1 MALIPAVRCAP
12 RPAGIVANRGK
23 HQEREEWAMATFT
36 SEQTGP
42 DYISSMPASE
52 AIRTI
57 EAYAGTPR
65 QELGIATEHPLSLYP
80 GGVDNKS
87 LSRIAGTSIPE
98 FKSLS
103 VDPDDPGDGRMRDL
117 TRKGFR
123 TVHLP
128 GGAWQMPRRIY
139 YLDPLRRL
147 AYVVPISE
155 EGVIDPDFLREFYSC
170 FTARSGHQESLLAL
184 WNLCKLDN
192 GQTSSFDQLYQEVM
206 HRRKIFRE
214 LARATLFVFLGLGT
228 AGGQTS
234 ISISRFSP
242 SSPLILMDGGVF
254 EPENLGHQVA
264 DLESLWFSKAHQ
276 VASRILAQ
284 RIVSQDPS
292 QWAGEFAPIWVGS
305 QHLTRENW
313 RQIPSAISRIET
325 ALKQSGGRLDRI
337 IVLDGV
343 DVTTSDSLQV
353 KSNLEHQWIPSLRA
367 YAPNVW
373 HIRPLDLGFSALA
386 FNTRKA
392 GVEYAKPVYPDPKDP
407 SDMNPAYM
415 LSSFL
420 TEEFLTPECVIY
432 LESARR
438 AGMVFKGVWQT
449 EWDAFLSAQL
459 LALTTLRI
467 WATADA
473 ADCVPEFQ
481 YLDTTGCFYD
491 RKSQIF
497 QILSQAT
504 RNTISIYGNDPRL

>member
-1 MALIPAVRCAP
+1 
-12 RPAGIVANRGK
+12 
-23 HQEREEWAMATFT
+23 MATFT

-52 AIRTI
+52 ARRTI

-65 QELGIATEHPLSLYP
+65 QNWGMATEHPLSLYP
-80 GGVDNKS
+80 GGVDNRS

-98 FKSLS
+98 FEPLS
-103 VDPDDPGDGRMRDL
+103 IDPDDSDDGKMRDL

-128 GGAWQMPRRIY
+128 GGARQMPRRIY
-139 YLDPLRRL
+139 YIDPLRRL
-147 AYVVPISE
+147 AYGVPISE
-155 EGVIDPDFLREFYSC
+155 EGVIDPEFLKEFYSF

-192 GQTSSFDQLYQEVM
+192 GQSPSFGQLYQEVM
-206 HRRKIFRE
+206 HKRRMFRE
-214 LARATLFVFLGLGT
+214 FARATLFVFLGLGT

-242 SSPLILMDGGVF
+242 SSPMILMDGGVF

-276 VASRILAQ
+276 IASRILKQ
-284 RIVSQDPS
+284 RIVSQDAS

-305 QHLTRENW
+305 QHLTPESW
-313 RQIPSAISRIET
+313 KQIPSAISQIET
-325 ALKQSGGRLDRI
+325 GLKHSGRKLDRI

-343 DVTTSDSLQV
+343 DVTTSDAVSI
-353 KSNLEHQWIPSLRA
+353 KSNLEHNWIPSLQA

-392 GVEYAKPVYPDPKDP
+392 GVEYAKSVYPNPKD
-407 SDMNPAYM
+407 SSELNPAYM

-420 TEEFLTPECVIY
+420 TEEFLTPECVMY

-459 LALTTLRI
+459 LALTALRI
-467 WATADA
+467 WATADS

-481 YLDTTGCFYD
+481 YLDTTGSFYD

-504 RNTISIYGNDPRL
+504 RDTISVYGNDPRL